1 MTGILKVDQ
10 WKDSGD
16 NALMTSDGAG
26 NLTVNA
32 PFSSTGID
40 DNATSTAITIDSS
53 GNVGI
58 GTSSPLGKFKVS
70 VGDVAP
76 AASGDMNTGVIIESG
91 FGSRTIN
98 IGTNN
103 TGGYSW
109 INAAFSNNSG
119 VADNLVLMTGATERM
134 RINSNGQVSKP
145 DQASFRAGR
154 TGNYTPG
161 NGNDIVFN
169 TVTQGSGY
177 NVGNHYN
184 ITNGRF
190 TAPVTGRYLFITQ
203 VLWGPSISDGASM
216 VDSFRLAVN
225 GGVRTYAARRS
236 YYRNTY
242 TGDGGYYG
250 DHTTD
255 IFWLNANDYVTVR
268 SQRTESVHGND
279 QYTVFT
285 GYFLG

>member
-26 NLTVNA
+26 NLTANVSIGG
-32 PFSSTGID
+32 FSSTGID

-53 GNVGI
+53 ERVGI
-58 GTSSPLGKFKVS
+58 GTTTPGTGYGGTIANVKLALKNN
-70 VGDVAP
+70 GDGGNNGT
-76 AASGDMNTGVIIESG
+76 STLLIGGD
-91 FGSRTIN
+91 
-98 IGTNN
+98 NN
-103 TGGYSW
+103 HYSYLLSEHTGG
-109 INAAFSNNSG
+109 
-119 VADNLVLMTGATERM
+119 GATYLAFGTAGGASNPVERM